1 MPKIRIRAPPNP
13 YMEHLHLGQMGAR
26 RLGANDR
33 LLKKMAQDFSINSSW
48 YLLKINVFYIASEI

>member
-1 MPKIRIRAPPNP
+1 MPKIRIKAPPDP

-33 LLKKMAQDFSINSSW
+33 LLKRMAQDFSINSSW
-48 YLLKINVFYIASEI
+48 LVETRESL